1 MRCYTYYM
9 PVGLYDDESQRRLID
24 VWARSWEKHGWEPIV
39 LNEGDARQHPMWE
52 RFNQRVSSLPSEY
65 GPLYDRACFIRWL
78 AMAAQEA
85 GTHGGGIMLDYDV
98 INYGLSPREPDPN
111 KMVVFCEHPPIPVD
125 LGAVLGTREH
135 YQKMC
140 EIIANWT
147 PDKNDWNDSSTYHG
161 YHCSDLSLLVRMFEH
176 KNFPKPE
183 WLQKECGVQGRFPRE
198 SFKTAPLVH
207 YGFDMKHA
215 GFWPK
220 YQWIEKL
227 RRF

>member
-1 MRCYTYYM
+1 
-9 PVGLYDDESQRRLID
+9 
-24 VWARSWEKHGWEPIV
+24 
-39 LNEGDARQHPMWE
+39 MWE